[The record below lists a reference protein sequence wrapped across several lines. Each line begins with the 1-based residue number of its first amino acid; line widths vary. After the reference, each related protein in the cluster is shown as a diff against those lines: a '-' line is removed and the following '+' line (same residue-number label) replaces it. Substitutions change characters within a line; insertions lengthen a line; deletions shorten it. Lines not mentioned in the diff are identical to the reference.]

1 MIDDLVKR
9 LWESDEASELTNQAA
24 RRIEKMKAKLDLSEG
39 ALDVASKSWGECQR
53 ILEQTEAKLA
63 KAMSAL
69 SEHSTARCFGSG
81 EVLGLSLSDS
91 PMGREVLARM
101 DHARTVLAELE
112 GEIDD

>member
-1 MIDDLVKR
+1 MSDDLKKR
-9 LWESDEASELTNQAA
+9 LLDWEMWDEGDINDA
-24 RRIEKMKAKLDLSEG
+24 REEAHARIEELCVLHREYEKILTE
-39 ALDVASKSWGECQR
+39 R
-53 ILEQTEAKLA
+53 IEELEAKLA

-91 PMGREVLARM
+91 PMGREILARM

-112 GEIDD
+112 GELDD